1 MGRLRAVL
9 FDLGDTIIAELDGPA
24 DIDSTDFDILEGA
37 EEALSELK
45 KRFKLA
51 IVSNTF
57 TWGDREVI
65 GALGRKNLT
74 QYFDAVVT
82 SVDAGSRKP
91 ESGIFEKALSIVGCT
106 PCEAVMVG
114 DRFETDIAGANRMG
128 ITSILC
134 RWNDRYP
141 ACVDSDDDL
150 PDYILASLR
159 ELPALVLDIDK
170 AE

>member
-1 MGRLRAVL
+1 MSRLKAVL
-9 FDLGDTIIAELDGPA
+9 FDLGDTIIAEINGPA

-37 EEALSELK
+37 EETLAELK

-57 TWGDREVI
+57 TWGDEEVT
-65 GALGRKNLT
+65 GALKRKNLT
-74 QYFDAVVT
+74 RFFDAIVT

-91 ESGIFEKALSIVGCT
+91 DSGIFEKALSIVGCD
-106 PCEAVMVG
+106 PSEAVMVG
-114 DRFETDIAGANRMG
+114 DRIETDIAGANRMG

-141 ACVDSDDDL
+141 ACADTEQDF
-150 PDYILASLR
+150 PDYVISSIR
-159 ELPALVLDIDK
+159 ELPALIIDIDNV
-170 AE
+170 E